1 MNTYVKAKNELIE
14 IFILMIIL
22 QGSLF
27 VMKTIG
33 RNLFEL
39 TLFSEKMMT
48 MIGMIILTAV
58 LVLITHIKK
67 IRIELFPK
75 KFSKGYVIFTIISL
89 ILMLSTPSIYTEGF
103 KALMVVIYGSIVT
116 PIYEE
121 YLFRGIIWRKLEKC
135 FNNEKI
141 IYIMSAILFSIW
153 HIGYVIAPLL
163 QGNLF
168 ALFSKMAV
176 GLVYGLI
183 LGIVR
188 MKTHNCYST
197 MLLHGILNVF
207 SM

>member
-1 MNTYVKAKNELIE
+1 MNTSAKAKNGLIN

-27 VMKTIG
+27 IMKTIL

-39 TLFSEKMMT
+39 TLFSE
-48 MIGMIILTAV
+48 
-58 LVLITHIKK
+58 
-67 IRIELFPK
+67 
-75 KFSKGYVIFTIISL
+75 
-89 ILMLSTPSIYTEGF
+89 
-103 KALMVVIYGSIVT
+103 
-116 PIYEE
+116 
-121 YLFRGIIWRKLEKC
+121 
-135 FNNEKI
+135 N
-141 IYIMSAILFSIW
+141 IMSAILFSIW
-153 HIGYVIAPLL
+153 HIGYVITPLL

-183 LGIVR
+183 LGVVR

-197 MLLHGILNVF
+197 MLLHGVLNVF